1 MLKNGARILE
11 LSLATA
17 AAINCLLVGVLFGY
31 SQAASAPSSLWPFP
45 GLYLLEIALAG
56 AAGWMGAV
64 RSEGDPTSAWAW
76 LPWIAGGV
84 LSTFVILGGF
94 SIGFYLIPAAAGFTL
109 AGLLFDLRRKALRPT
124 RLGSLL
130 AAAIIQGSL
139 MLILVIFS

>member
-1 MLKNGARILE
+1 MRKNGTRILE

-17 AAINCLLVGVLFGY
+17 AAVNCLLVAVLFGY
-31 SQAASAPSSLWPFP
+31 QQASSSPGSLWPFP

-56 AAGWMGAV
+56 AAGWVGTV
-64 RSEGDPTSAWAW
+64 RSEGDPNSAWAW

-84 LSTFVILGGF
+84 LLAFVILGGF
-94 SIGFYLIPAAAGFTL
+94 SIGPYLIPAAAGFTL

-130 AAAIIQGSL
+130 AAAFIQGSII
-139 MLILVIFS
+139 LILVIFA